1 MWFRLPFLDAT
12 GEILFMPAGTLEDS
26 AEIKPEANIF
36 GGEKVA
42 WCNHSM
48 AAPKQNG
55 FKNIYQENTC

>member
-1 MWFRLPFLDAT
+1 MDAT

-48 AAPKQNG
+48 AAPKQNS
-55 FKNIYQENTC
+55 FKNIYQENTY